1 MEWYALRVRSN
12 CEKLVSQTLR
22 GKGYTEFLPLYR
34 KLSRWSDR
42 KKQIDLPL
50 FPGYVFSR
58 FDVNHRLPIISTP
71 GIVHV
76 VGFGSKPE
84 PIQEEEVVAIQRFV
98 TSGLPIEPWPF
109 LKVGESVV
117 VERGSLAGLEGI
129 LVEIKNRFRL
139 VVSLTLLQRSVAV
152 ELDRDCVRALAPS
165 FKPRPLPEYLV
176 AQS

>member
-12 CEKLVSQTLR
+12 CEKLVSLTLR

-98 TSGLPIEPWPF
+98 TSG
-109 LKVGESVV
+109 
-117 VERGSLAGLEGI
+117 
-129 LVEIKNRFRL
+129 
-139 VVSLTLLQRSVAV
+139 
-152 ELDRDCVRALAPS
+152 
-165 FKPRPLPEYLV
+165 
-176 AQS
+176 